1 MKVQLNGNKVL
12 LSVEGANGNLNIL
25 LNDNFV
31 GNEMINSE
39 DRLNALKIE
48 VFDKICTYFK
58 F

>member
-48 VFDKICTYFK
+48 VLD
-58 F
+58 